1 MDNRVSYF
9 ILTNGRSGSNYFVN
23 LLNKHPAALNFGEVL
38 GDWTHP
44 WRMRRFFRRG
54 DGPESVKRYL
64 DGFFDNPF
72 VFYAGQAAALPDR
85 LRHGR
90 PLNLKRRD
98 AVQAIGLKDF
108 HLNVERR
115 GVVDYFKERQGL
127 RVIGLVRRNP
137 VRRYVSTAMLRNTG
151 QAAAQGR
158 EEASFAPLTISP
170 DDFLEGARAVAAEN
184 ARLAAT
190 LAGLDPARSL
200 VIDYAEYF
208 GDEDAMRKANQ
219 DMFTLLGLKP
229 LDLASGHRKLN
240 PRALHETLVNYDEI
254 ARAMAASELAEAFA
268 EAETDG

>member
-38 GDWTHP
+38 GDWTPP
-44 WRMRRFFRRG
+44 WRARRLFSGG

-90 PLNLKRRD
+90 PPNLKRRN
-98 AVQAIGLKDF
+98 AIHAIGVKDF
-108 HLNVERR
+108 QLNVERR
-115 GVVDYFKERQGL
+115 GVVDYLKERAGL

-137 VRRYVSTAMLRNTG
+137 VRRYLSAAMLRNTG

-158 EEASFAPLTISP
+158 EETSFAPLTISP
-170 DDFLEGARAVAAEN
+170 DRFLEGARTVAAEN
-184 ARLAAT
+184 ARLSET
-190 LAGLDPARSL
+190 LASLDPVRRL
-200 VIDYAEYF
+200 VVDYADYF
-208 GDEDAMRKANQ
+208 GDDDAMRKANR
-219 DMFTLLGLKP
+219 DMFSLLDIEP
-229 LDLASGHRKLN
+229 LDLASEHRKLN
-240 PRALHETLVNYDEI
+240 SRPLYETLLNYDEI
-254 ARAMAASELAEAFA
+254 ARAMETSELAEAFA
-268 EAETDG
+268 EAENGG